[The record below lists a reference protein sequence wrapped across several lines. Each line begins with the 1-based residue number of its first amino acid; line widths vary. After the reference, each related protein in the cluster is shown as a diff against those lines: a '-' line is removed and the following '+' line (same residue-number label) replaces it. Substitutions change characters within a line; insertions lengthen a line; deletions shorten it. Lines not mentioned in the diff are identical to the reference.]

1 MAMTNWATRAWALGV
16 GALAVLMLG
25 AEGEKKVDLKKGD
38 KAPVFQAKDD
48 QGKVWKSKD
57 HVGKKI
63 LVVFF
68 YSADLTG
75 G

>member
-1 MAMTNWATRAWALGV
+1 MAMTNRATRAGALGV
-16 GALAVLMLG
+16 CALAALMLG
-25 AEGEKKVDLKKGD
+25 AGDEKKVDLKKGD